1 MQLLNSRIPNW
12 LCQNTLLS
20 RLVPFFFFSFFHT
33 ERKSYK
39 LFYLMIFDLLEE
51 TCPLNPG
58 GNSNFIN
65 LKVEKSKSYKSN
77 MD

>member
-1 MQLLNSRIPNW
+1 
-12 LCQNTLLS
+12 
-20 RLVPFFFFSFFHT
+20 
-33 ERKSYK
+33 
-39 LFYLMIFDLLEE
+39 MIFDLLEE

-58 GNSNFIN
+58 GNGNFIN